1 MSPTKLLVALA
12 FLAVDAVSTPISDT
26 PHPISH
32 IIEIH
37 FVFRVVLH
45 ATQIPYSSSTK
56 LERCLHVPPR
66 SHVSTPTTPP
76 PPTRCQSLPAGNWN
90 SGPAERVWVCADL
103 CGSRPQKSSAIR
115 VLAVAISGLVTFP
128 YYRFYRQNTLFPILA
143 IAEGVRRGE
152 EGSDL
157 AKHLLHWKSRKLDEL
172 RFVQVAV
179 RIVPFT
185 GFVTFLGL
193 AWRLALLRLGR
204 LWQKF

>member
-1 MSPTKLLVALA
+1 MSPRQQRLR
-12 FLAVDAVSTPISDT
+12 
-26 PHPISH
+26 H
-32 IIEIH
+32 
-37 FVFRVVLH
+37 
-45 ATQIPYSSSTK
+45 
-56 LERCLHVPPR
+56 LHVVSPSRPVIGTAIER
-66 SHVSTPTTPP
+66 SEF
-76 PPTRCQSLPAGNWN
+76 GF
-90 SGPAERVWVCADL
+90 CADL
-103 CGSRPQKSSAIR
+103 CGSRPQKSNVIR
-115 VLAVAISGLVTFP
+115 VLAVAISSLVTFP

-152 EGSDL
+152 EGADL

-179 RIVPFT
+179 RIVSIT